1 MQTFRVKSPHP
12 TVVQM
17 EEPYFSV
24 RIDTDKGEV
33 ELILQRQA
41 IEHIASDAAYL
52 SPKK

>member
-1 MQTFRVKSPHP
+1 M
-12 TVVQM
+12 
-17 EEPYFSV
+17 
-24 RIDTDKGEV
+24 DTDKGEV